1 MSDQILR
8 DIMRVCNYLK
18 ARLEE
23 DVETA
28 AEQGRY
34 RYKEKYINCGRV
46 LGLQEA
52 VDELE
57 GKIIQPYGYL
67 LDDYMNEEEA

>member
-8 DIMRVCNYLK
+8 DIVRVCNYLK

-28 AEQGRY
+28 AERGRY

-57 GKIIQPYGYL
+57 GRIIQLYGYL
-67 LDDYMNEEEA
+67 LDDYRNEEEA